1 MKAGLTCREFI
12 EFLDDYLSET
22 QAAEVRADFESH
34 LSVCPYCVD
43 YLRTYEDAIKL
54 GKCVHCDDEHPDQL
68 PPDVPE
74 ELVQAILTARAKGAT
89 SRVDGPRAE

>member
-12 EFLDDYLSET
+12 GFLDDYLSRA
-22 QAAEVRADFESH
+22 QPPQVRADFESH

-43 YLRTYEDAIKL
+43 YLRTYGDAIKL

-74 ELVQAILTARAKGAT
+74 ELVQAILAARAKDT
-89 SRVDGPRAE
+89 SSPIDEPHGE

>member
-12 EFLDDYLSET
+12 GFLDDYLCRS
-22 QAAEVRADFESH
+22 QPPQVRADFESH

-54 GKCVHCDDEHPDQL
+54 GKCVHCDDEHPGQL

-74 ELVQAILTARAKGAT
+74 ELVQAILAAREKGAGHRT
-89 SRVDGPRAE
+89 DGPQ